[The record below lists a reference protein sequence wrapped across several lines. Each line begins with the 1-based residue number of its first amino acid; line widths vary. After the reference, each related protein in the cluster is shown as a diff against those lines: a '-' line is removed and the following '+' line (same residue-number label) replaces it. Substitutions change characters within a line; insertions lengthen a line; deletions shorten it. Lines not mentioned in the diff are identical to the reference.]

1 MLSLRSKI
9 ILLTIIPGLLLAAV
23 ISGITFWVL
32 QKLASEEVE
41 QTRDLLINERK
52 TSLKHYMEIAQA
64 SIQPIYDASGY
75 GDSNARD
82 QAVKILRT

>member
-41 QTRDLLINERK
+41 QTRDL
-52 TSLKHYMEIAQA
+52 
-64 SIQPIYDASGY
+64 
-75 GDSNARD
+75 
-82 QAVKILRT
+82 